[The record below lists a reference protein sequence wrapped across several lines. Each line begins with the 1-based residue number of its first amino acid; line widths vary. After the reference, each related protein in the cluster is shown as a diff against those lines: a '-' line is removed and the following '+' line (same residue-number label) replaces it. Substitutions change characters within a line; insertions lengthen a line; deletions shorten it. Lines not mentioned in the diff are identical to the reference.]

1 MAKPAVIEEL
11 ARQGRLYPSVILH
24 GARPQ
29 DRMEVALRLSR
40 ILLCERPE
48 RPVEGCECRHC
59 PRIRWPRQDSSFHP
73 DFCVL
78 ERDLRTATSADS
90 TRELLRNAQLS
101 PFEARGQ
108 VFVVE
113 RAETLT
119 DEAASALLKILEEPP
134 LSAPRNF
141 LLLCPNPQAL
151 LETIRSR
158 SISFYL
164 GSPVEP
170 DSESLRDLA
179 KHVAELLES
188 YSRTG
193 SPAYLLAASQVLF
206 DSEQWDDP
214 RSAEPWANVAA
225 ALLDAYRGGRL
236 AANIRQSVLDLAA
249 DLLDRAPQIRVRSIP
264 AQRILDGLVAQHLG
278 SSSGNAV

>member
-1 MAKPAVIEEL
+1 LAKSTVIEEL

-24 GARPQ
+24 GARPE

-48 RPVEGCECRHC
+48 RPAEGCECRHC
-59 PRIRWPRQDSSFHP
+59 RRIRWPREGNSFHP

-90 TRELLRNAQLS
+90 TRELLRNARLS

-113 RAETLT
+113 EAATLT

-134 LSAPRNF
+134 LSAPRHF

-158 SISFYL
+158 SMPFYL
-164 GSPVEP
+164 GSPLQP
-170 DSESLRDLA
+170 DAESLRDLGEC
-179 KHVAELLES
+179 VAELLES

-193 SPAYLLAASQVLF
+193 SPAFLLAVSQALF
-206 DSEQWDDP
+206 DNEQWDDP
-214 RSAEPWANVAA
+214 RSAEPWAKVAA
-225 ALLDAYRGGRL
+225 ALLEAYRGGRL
-236 AANIRQSVLDLAA
+236 AAHLRQSVLDLAA
-249 DLLDRAPQIRVRSIP
+249 DLLDRAPQIRLRSIP
-264 AQRILDGLVAQHLG
+264 ALRILDGLVAQHLG
-278 SSSGNAV
+278 SSSGNAA